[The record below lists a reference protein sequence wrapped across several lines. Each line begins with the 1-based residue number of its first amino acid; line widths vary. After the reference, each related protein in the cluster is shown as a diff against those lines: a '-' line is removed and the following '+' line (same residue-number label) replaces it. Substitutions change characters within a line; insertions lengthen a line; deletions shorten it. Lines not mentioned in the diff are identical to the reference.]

1 MSRSDQLA
9 EDRTRLANQRT
20 FLAFIRTALM
30 VFATGITLIKL
41 FYSDPW
47 LVVLGWVLLP
57 VSLFTFIMGV
67 VLSIRM
73 NKGLKLTA
81 DESV

>member
-1 MSRSDQLA
+1 
-9 EDRTRLANQRT
+9 
-20 FLAFIRTALM
+20 M